1 MTTDATPYFEDFP
14 AGRVMR
20 TIRRTVAEADMLAF
34 VQLTGLFE
42 ELWGMED
49 RAVPF
54 EDHLELA
61 VRLEGALVPIAGA
74 AHVPFFERPE
84 TTLRWLRH
92 AGRVAGWPA

>member
-1 MTTDATPYFEDFP
+1 
-14 AGRVMR
+14 
-20 TIRRTVAEADMLAF
+20 
-34 VQLTGLFE
+34 
-42 ELWGMED
+42 MED

-74 AHVPFFERPE
+74 AHVPFFEQPE
-84 TTLRWLRH
+84 TTLRWLHH